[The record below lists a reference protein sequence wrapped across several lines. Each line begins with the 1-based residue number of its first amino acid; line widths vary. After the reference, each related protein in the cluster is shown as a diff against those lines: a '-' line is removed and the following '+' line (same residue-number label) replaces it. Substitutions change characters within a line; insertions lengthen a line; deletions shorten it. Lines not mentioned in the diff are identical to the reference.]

1 MTRIVQSQ
9 FVIWMLS
16 ILIAYWSVG
25 LLTPF
30 PDYFNGAV
38 SGFLL
43 VFSGLVFAQ
52 WGVDAFRMVLDAVR
66 GRRQITRGD
75 ELSLVGVALLATGAF
90 YQATFALTWVVV
102 GQSPSWL
109 NTPYSAF
116 GRFTMA
122 VGFMLM
128 FVSPL
133 KAPAG
138 KSERLSWWARGPI
151 FLLLVAFGFVLGSQ
165 WAQLPGDMGNSLAT
179 VTEGAAQQ

>member
-1 MTRIVQSQ
+1 MRRMVHSQ
-9 FVIWMLS
+9 FVIWMIS
-16 ILIAYWSVG
+16 ILTAYWSVG

-52 WGVDAFRMVLDAVR
+52 WGVDAFRLVLDAVR

-90 YQATFALTWVVV
+90 YQATFALAWVIA
-102 GQSPSWL
+102 GQAASWL
-109 NTPYSAF
+109 NTPFSAF

-122 VGFMLM
+122 IGFMLM

-138 KSERLSWWARGPI
+138 KAERLSWWSLGPI

-165 WAQLPGDMGNSLAT
+165 WAQLPREKGISLAT
-179 VTEGAAQQ
+179 VTETAAQR